1 MLKFEMPEIEEIYKG
16 VGVSKGLDRGLLVYH
31 NGALLVEEGM
41 AIGACAFQTGGFTY
55 FASIKSIERKGSFIE
70 VESHID
76 TRLEFSVLGIRS
88 KLITKSQEA
97 LAKYFYMKQENW
109 QEQLLKNS
117 EIIKKLFNVNI
128 CFVKVPSLGIVKTV
142 YEVGDGIVKTDLSC
156 CAECGGKLFVM
167 NELGGSKFDKSIV
180 DGEISCPPS
189 GWQKIIT
196 VCELYSDNHSL
207 AFTMAEDSVPEN
219 IKSSLYWGRE
229 YIEGVCSW
237 SGFESEIRCSS
248 GKFENYRY
256 SVVFR
261 RVTR

>member
-1 MLKFEMPEIEEIYKG
+1 MLIFKMPEIEDIYKG
-16 VGVSKGLDRGLLVYH
+16 TGVSKGLDRGLLVYH

-41 AIGACAFQTGGFTY
+41 AIGACAFQAGGYTY
-55 FASIKSIERKGSFIE
+55 FASVKSIERKGSYIE

-88 KLITKSQEA
+88 KLITKSQEM
-97 LAKYFYMKQENW
+97 LVKHFYMKQEKW
-109 QEQLLKNS
+109 QEQLLKKS
-117 EIIKKLFNVNI
+117 ESMRKLFNVNL
-128 CFVKVPSLGIVKTV
+128 CFVKGPSLGTVKTV
-142 YEVGDGIVKTDLSC
+142 YEVGEGVVKTDLSC
-156 CAECGGKLFVM
+156 CADCGGRFFVM

-180 DGEISCPPS
+180 NGEISCAPS
-189 GWQKIIT
+189 GWQKIET
-196 VCELYSDNHSL
+196 GCELYSDSHSL

-219 IKSSLYWGRE
+219 VRSSLYWGRE

-237 SGFESEIRCSS
+237 SGFESEISCSP

-256 SVVFR
+256 SVMFR